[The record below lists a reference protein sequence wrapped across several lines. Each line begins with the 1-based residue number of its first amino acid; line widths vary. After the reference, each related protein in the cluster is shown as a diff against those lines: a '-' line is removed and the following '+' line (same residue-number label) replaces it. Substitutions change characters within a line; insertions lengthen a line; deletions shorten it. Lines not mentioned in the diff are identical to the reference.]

1 MTGDRTGQEILTI
14 TPDFATLTN
23 HTRAEVN
30 AMENAINLSLEQK
43 FTLRSFED
51 QVGKL
56 DGEQAR
62 HFLVELYRQMMVRE
76 NFYKEFIRQE
86 WNGESVQMPGV
97 QMP

>member
-1 MTGDRTGQEILTI
+1 
-14 TPDFATLTN
+14 
-23 HTRAEVN
+23 
-30 AMENAINLSLEQK
+30 MENAINLSLEQK

-51 QVGKL
+51 QVDKL

-86 WNGESVQMPGV
+86 WDNDGMGISA
-97 QMP
+97 